1 MEYTAPQLQCI
12 MPIPLFDST
21 TAQVLLG
28 LALPA
33 SSQAH
38 PWPFPKTYASSSCSC
53 LSEYPSLENR
63 FILRT
68 SALNLFAKTNRLF
81 HQT

>member
-38 PWPFPKTYASSSCSC
+38 PWPFPKT
-53 LSEYPSLENR
+53 
-63 FILRT
+63 
-68 SALNLFAKTNRLF
+68 
-81 HQT
+81 